1 MAKKTFN
8 EKLMNPQEPEII
20 DMSNKKNF
28 VEKYGGN
35 KMLIATPMQYNNV
48 MKSIPEE
55 KVITSDIIRNYLAE
69 NHNADYTCHLTAGIF
84 INIVAKASKEREETG
99 EGNLVPYWRTLKQNG
114 ELNEKYPDGVGGQ
127 KQLLEKEKHIIIQK
141 GNRFFVKDYKEKL
154 AHLG

>member
-114 ELNEKYPDGVGGQ
+114 ELNEKYPDGVDGQ

-141 GNRFFVKDYKEKL
+141 GKRFFVKDYKEKL